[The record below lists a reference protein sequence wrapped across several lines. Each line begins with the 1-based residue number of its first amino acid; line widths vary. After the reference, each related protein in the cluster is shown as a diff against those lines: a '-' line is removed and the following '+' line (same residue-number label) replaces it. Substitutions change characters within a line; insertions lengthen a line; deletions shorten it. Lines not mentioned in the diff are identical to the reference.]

1 MHYPLMIC
9 VSWQKTLHTVHIAY
23 EMQYI
28 FVTKMNVDSVYIF
41 FENTDE

>member
-1 MHYPLMIC
+1 MYYPLMIY
-9 VSWQKTLHTVHIAY
+9 VSWQKTLDTVHIAY